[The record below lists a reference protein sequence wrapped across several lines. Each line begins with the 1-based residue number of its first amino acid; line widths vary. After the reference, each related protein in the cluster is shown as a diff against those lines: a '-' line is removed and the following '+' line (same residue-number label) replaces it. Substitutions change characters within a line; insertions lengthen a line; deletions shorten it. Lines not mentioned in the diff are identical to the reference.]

1 MLLISH
7 RGNINGKN
15 PDKENHPDYI
25 LEAIKQGYE
34 CEVDVWRVEDRYW
47 LGHDQAD
54 YEIDFLFL
62 TNPKL
67 WIHAK
72 NVHALT
78 SLMYSNVNVFWHQE
92 DDYTITNKGYVWAY
106 PGKYVLPES
115 KAIAVLPE
123 QSPGFNVSNFSGV
136 CSDYIKDY
144 DKVSTV

>member
-15 PDKENHPDYI
+15 PEKENHPDYI
-25 LEAIKQGYE
+25 LEAIKQGYN
-34 CEVDVWRVEDRYW
+34 CEVDVWRVENQYW

-72 NVHALT
+72 NIDALT
-78 SLMYSNVNVFWHQE
+78 SLMYGNVNVFWHQE

-106 PGKYVLPES
+106 PGKYTSPGS
-115 KAIAVLPE
+115 NSIAVLPE
-123 QSPGFNVSNFSGV
+123 QSPGFDVSNFSGV
-136 CSDYIKDY
+136 CSDYIKNY
-144 DKVSTV
+144 DKTSTI